1 MHRAAELGNGQLRVL
16 RAKADGIG
24 EVACIGAAAHGKR
37 GGVVARHLIVGVDAG
52 LDGGGV
58 RLDVER
64 LVHADVGQLGTAAN
78 GSLDLLLDGLAVGT
92 GGETAVQRLD
102 DAAMLH
108 INTPAN
114 DGQGAKGAIST
125 LDAQTLTGRGAVQ
138 LLLSGTRARRRC
150 RGYCPAGS

>member
-1 MHRAAELGNGQLRVL
+1 MTSTRIGLEVDLFQPQQGQNVDLQGLQQLVDGSGLIGTVHRAAELGDGQLRVL

-24 EVACIGAAAHGKR
+24 EVAGIGAAAHGKR

-78 GSLDLLLDGLAVGT
+78 
-92 GGETAVQRLD
+92 EQ
-102 DAAMLH
+102 
-108 INTPAN
+108 P
-114 DGQGAKGAIST
+114 
-125 LDAQTLTGRGAVQ
+125 
-138 LLLSGTRARRRC
+138 
-150 RGYCPAGS
+150 